1 MISSGNGTDGLNV
14 GKATFNLSF
23 NTSLGYFEFLTQACI
38 SLIIKVLKHVLSGCC
53 VSSVLSAENIKMNK
67 T

>member
-14 GKATFNLSF
+14 GKATFNVSF
-23 NTSLGYFEFLTQACI
+23 YTSLGYFEFLTQACT
-38 SLIIKVLKHVLSGCC
+38 SLIIKILKHVLSGCR
-53 VSSVLSAENIKMNK
+53 VSTVLSTENIKMNK